1 MTTKF
6 TFDHVHLNS
15 ADRAKAVE
23 FYEQVFGGKKL
34 ADLEI
39 GDRKLSLMGFGS
51 TTFII
56 NDAKPKG
63 VATGTSI
70 DHIGFR
76 MDDLAQAAQELKD
89 KGIEF
94 TMEPTEVRKGL
105 KIAFVKGPDDVL
117 IELLESKQ

>member
-1 MTTKF
+1 MTNF

-15 ADRAKAVE
+15 ADLGKAVE

-34 ADLEI
+34 ADLQI
-39 GDRKLSLMGFGS
+39 GERRLSLVGFGS
-51 TTFII
+51 TTLII

-63 VATGTSI
+63 VATGSSI

-76 MDDLAQAAQELKD
+76 MDDLAQAAQELKA
-89 KGIEF
+89 KGVEF
-94 TMEPTEVRKGL
+94 TMEPTEIRQGL

-117 IELLESKQ
+117 IELLERKQ

>member
-1 MTTKF
+1 MTEF

-23 FYEQVFGGKKL
+23 FYDQVFGGKKIG
-34 ADLEI
+34 DLEI
-39 GDRKLSLMGFGS
+39 GDRKLSLVGFGS

-63 VATGTSI
+63 AANGTSI

-76 MDDLAQAAQELKD
+76 MDNLAQAAQELKA
-89 KGIEF
+89 KGVEF

-117 IELLESKQ
+117 IELLETRR